1 MRTLMERYLGLK
13 PRMRIM
19 VAIGAA
25 IGVYLG
31 AIALILPVFDRVA
44 LNGTPSVAAH
54 VLWKTPGARI
64 ARGDYVLAP
73 ASHPMIPADYP
84 YLTKLALCLEG
95 DILTARDGAFFCNGA
110 LLHRAKRRTRTGA
123 PLEPFNW
130 SGGAIPDGM
139 MFIGSRHPDGF
150 DSRYLGLFATR
161 DLVRLEKVL

>member
-1 MRTLMERYLGLK
+1 MRILKERYVGLK
-13 PRMRIM
+13 PRTRIM

-25 IGVYLG
+25 VGVYAG
-31 AIALILPVFDRVA
+31 AIALIVPVFDRVA

-54 VLWKTPGARI
+54 VLWKTPEAPI
-64 ARGDYVLAP
+64 ARGDFVLAP
-73 ASHPMIPADYP
+73 VSHPMIPADYP
-84 YLTKLALCLEG
+84 YLTKHALCLEG
-95 DILTARDGAFFCNGA
+95 DILTARDGAFFCNGK

-123 PLEPFNW
+123 PLEPFDW
-130 SGGAIPDGM
+130 AGGVIPDGM